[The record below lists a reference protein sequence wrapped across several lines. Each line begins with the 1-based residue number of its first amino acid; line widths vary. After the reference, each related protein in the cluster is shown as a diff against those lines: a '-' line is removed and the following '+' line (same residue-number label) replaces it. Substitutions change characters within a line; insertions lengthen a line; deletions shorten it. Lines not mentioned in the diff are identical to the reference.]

1 MSEAKHT
8 PGPWKVII
16 SSWENSLICAED
28 GTLIAIC
35 KINADVT
42 EDTQDEFESI
52 KNYNADIL
60 ADAWQLPDLRR
71 ENAELQETKKENI
84 LLRQLLN
91 GVIAMGISDRPNVY
105 GKNLVDQIL
114 ENSHTLSQ
122 YSNKTKTI
130 MLHRA
135 GDRICHLLNIISNTY
150 PLGSGNKPYIAKLTQ
165 EWEKAK
171 EESE

>member
-52 KNYNADIL
+52 KNYNADLL

-71 ENAELQETKKENI
+71 ENAELKVLNKEMYESLETVCGACIYVKLAGKKCCEYCVINKA
-84 LLRQLLN
+84 LRKARGEAN
-91 GVIAMGISDRPNVY
+91 NT
-105 GKNLVDQIL
+105 
-114 ENSHTLSQ
+114 NS
-122 YSNKTKTI
+122 
-130 MLHRA
+130 
-135 GDRICHLLNIISNTY
+135 
-150 PLGSGNKPYIAKLTQ
+150 
-165 EWEKAK
+165 
-171 EESE
+171 EEMN

>member
-1 MSEAKHT
+1 MSEPKNT

-52 KNYNADIL
+52 KNYNADLL

-71 ENAELQETKKENI
+71 ENAELKAIIKEMYE
-84 LLRQLLN
+84 
-91 GVIAMGISDRPNVY
+91 A
-105 GKNLVDQIL
+105 L
-114 ENSHTLSQ
+114 EEVCHDCDDTG
-122 YSNKTKTI
+122 TI
-130 MLHRA
+130 
-135 GDRICHLLNIISNTY
+135 DDECKSCSIY
-150 PLGSGNKPYIAKLTQ
+150 
-165 EWEKAK
+165 KALCK
-171 EESE
+171 ARGEME

>member
-1 MSEAKHT
+1 MS
-8 PGPWKVII
+8 
-16 SSWENSLICAED
+16 NLI
-28 GTLIAIC
+28 
-35 KINADVT
+35 
-42 EDTQDEFESI
+42 DELM
-52 KNYNADIL
+52 N
-60 ADAWQLPDLRR
+60 
-71 ENAELQETKKENI
+71 ENAELQETKQENI

-91 GVIAMGISDRPNVY
+91 GVILMGFRDRPNVY
-105 GKNLVDQIL
+105 GKNIVDQIL

-122 YSNKTKTI
+122 CSNKTKTI

-150 PLGSGNKPYIAKLTQ
+150 PLSSGNKPYIAKLTQ

>member
-1 MSEAKHT
+1 MSETKNT

-52 KNYNADIL
+52 KNYNADLL

-71 ENAELQETKKENI
+71 EIKELKAINKDMYEALECACVKYCIGYAEDSLVKCEDCVIRKALCKARGEEEE
-84 LLRQLLN
+84 RYN
-91 GVIAMGISDRPNVY
+91 GEG
-105 GKNLVDQIL
+105 
-114 ENSHTLSQ
+114 
-122 YSNKTKTI
+122 
-130 MLHRA
+130 
-135 GDRICHLLNIISNTY
+135 
-150 PLGSGNKPYIAKLTQ
+150 
-165 EWEKAK
+165 
-171 EESE
+171 

>member
-1 MSEAKHT
+1 MSEKFT

-52 KNYNADIL
+52 KNYNADLL

-71 ENAELQETKKENI
+71 EIKELKAINKDVYEALDHLCIAAQKVCDDFCCGAGCSQDARDCKLEGGLIRAEI
-84 LLRQLLN
+84 ALRKAR
-91 GVIAMGISDRPNVY
+91 G
-105 GKNLVDQIL
+105 
-114 ENSHTLSQ
+114 
-122 YSNKTKTI
+122 
-130 MLHRA
+130 
-135 GDRICHLLNIISNTY
+135 
-150 PLGSGNKPYIAKLTQ
+150 
-165 EWEKAK
+165 EK
-171 EESE
+171 

>member
-1 MSEAKHT
+1 MSEAKNT

-52 KNYNADIL
+52 KNYNADLL

-71 ENAELQETKKENI
+71 EFAELKEINKEMYEA
-84 LLRQLLN
+84 LELAYKNCLGRY
-91 GVIAMGISDRPNVY
+91 GISKD
-105 GKNLVDQIL
+105 
-114 ENSHTLSQ
+114 
-122 YSNKTKTI
+122 SNECVLYVNKECMI
-130 MLHRA
+130 ARA
-135 GDRICHLLNIISNTY
+135 LR
-150 PLGSGNKPYIAKLTQ
+150 
-165 EWEKAK
+165 KARG
-171 EESE
+171 ETE